1 MSVLVLY
8 NTRTRRKDAFEPI
21 EPGHVR
27 MYSCGPTVYAP
38 QHIGNLRPY
47 LVVDLLRR
55 ALLAE
60 GYRVT
65 HVTNVTDVGHL
76 AGDADAGED
85 KLETAAAKTGKK
97 ASEIAAFYTEQWL
110 VDRRRLNI
118 LEPHVLCKATEH
130 IPEQIEL
137 ARTLESKGY
146 TYRIEDGLYFDVSK
160 FPRYAEFAGLDLVG
174 QEATGRVADVPG
186 KRSPADFALWKLPAP
201 GVKRQQEWDSPWG
214 RGFPGWHLECSAMS
228 TKYLGRT
235 FDLHTGGVDHIRV
248 HHTNE
253 IAQSE
258 CAYDVHPWVTTWL
271 HNEFYEIA
279 GEKISK
285 SKGHVI
291 VLQDLVD
298 QGFEPLAFRYFFLSG
313 HYRQQQTF
321 TLEAMEAAAT
331 GYRRL
336 LAHAVEV
343 RGAEGPAVL
352 ERLAPLQARFRE
364 CVRDDLN
371 APRALAV
378 AWEVARSA
386 ELAAPE
392 KRSLLLEFDA
402 WLGLGLATG
411 VPRAAESPRD
421 PRIDALVAERQAAR
435 KARDFAR
442 ADRIRED
449 LEAEGIVIDDTPQGP
464 RWRQG

>member
-1 MSVLVLY
+1 
-8 NTRTRRKDAFEPI
+8 
-21 EPGHVR
+21 
-27 MYSCGPTVYAP
+27 
-38 QHIGNLRPY
+38 
-47 LVVDLLRR
+47 
-55 ALLAE
+55 
-60 GYRVT
+60 
-65 HVTNVTDVGHL
+65 
-76 AGDADAGED
+76 
-85 KLETAAAKTGKK
+85 
-97 ASEIAAFYTEQWL
+97 
-110 VDRRRLNI
+110 
-118 LEPHVLCKATEH
+118 
-130 IPEQIEL
+130 
-137 ARTLESKGY
+137 
-146 TYRIEDGLYFDVSK
+146 
-160 FPRYAEFAGLDLVG
+160 
-174 QEATGRVADVPG
+174 
-186 KRSPADFALWKLPAP
+186 
-201 GVKRQQEWDSPWG
+201 
-214 RGFPGWHLECSAMS
+214 MS

-258 CAYDVHPWVTTWL
+258 CAYDVHPWVRTWI
-271 HNEFYEIA
+271 HNEFYEID

-285 SKGHVI
+285 SKGHVL

-321 TLEAMEAAAT
+321 SRDAMEAAAT

-343 RGAEGPAVL
+343 RGAPGVPDPA
-352 ERLAPLQARFRE
+352 RLAPLRARFRE
-364 CVRDDLN
+364 CVHDDLN

-392 KRSLLLEFDA
+392 KRSLLLEFDT
-402 WLGLGLATG
+402 WLGLGLATE
-411 VPRAAESPRD
+411 VPRTAATPSD

-442 ADRIRED
+442 ADRIRLD
-449 LEAEGIVIDDTPQGP
+449 LEAEGVVIEDTPQGP
-464 RWRQG
+464 RWRKG